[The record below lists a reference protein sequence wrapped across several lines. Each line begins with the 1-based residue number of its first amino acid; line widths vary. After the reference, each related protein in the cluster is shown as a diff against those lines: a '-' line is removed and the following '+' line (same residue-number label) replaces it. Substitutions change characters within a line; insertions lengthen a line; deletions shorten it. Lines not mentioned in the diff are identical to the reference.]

1 VILLNKFSLTI
12 KEYHMKILLYFLS
25 AIILIVSCD
34 SRPTLSE
41 RETFIQKVDAFQF
54 LSDYHHQ
61 LHIMI
66 GEEEGNGD
74 KAFQEFLGAIKKL
87 DNPELVPVVSS
98 LNRIKEFSV
107 ASEAIMKLDYLVD
120 YYQSGLSLQV
130 EAILRGYGYLRAF
143 PIDSALIIYNK
154 LHSES

>member
-1 VILLNKFSLTI
+1 
-12 KEYHMKILLYFLS
+12 MKILLYFFS
-25 AIILIVSCD
+25 TIILIVSCD

-130 EAILRGYGYLRAF
+130 EAILRGYGYLKTF
-143 PIDSALIIYNK
+143 PIDSALIIYDR
-154 LHSES
+154 LDAE

>member
-1 VILLNKFSLTI
+1 
-12 KEYHMKILLYFLS
+12 MKILLYFLS
-25 AIILIVSCD
+25 ITILTVSCD
-34 SRPTLSE
+34 SRSTLSE

-107 ASEAIMKLDYLVD
+107 ASEAIIKLDYLVD
-120 YYQSGLSLQV
+120 YYQSGLSLQI
-130 EAILRGYGYLRAF
+130 EAILRGYGYLKTF
-143 PIDSALIIYNK
+143 PIDSALIIYDK
-154 LHSES
+154 LDSES

>member
-1 VILLNKFSLTI
+1 
-12 KEYHMKILLYFLS
+12 MKILLYFLS

-34 SRPTLSE
+34 SSSTLSE

-130 EAILRGYGYLRAF
+130 EAILRGYGYLRTF

>member
-1 VILLNKFSLTI
+1 
-12 KEYHMKILLYFLS
+12 MKILLYFLS
-25 AIILIVSCD
+25 AFILFVSCD
-34 SRPTLSE
+34 SSSTLSE

-130 EAILRGYGYLRAF
+130 EAILRGYGYLKTF
-143 PIDSALIIYNK
+143 PIDSALIIYDR
-154 LHSES
+154 LDAE

>member
-1 VILLNKFSLTI
+1 
-12 KEYHMKILLYFLS
+12 MKILLYFLS
-25 AIILIVSCD
+25 AFILTVSCD
-34 SRPTLSE
+34 SRSTLSE

-74 KAFQEFLGAIKKL
+74 KAFQEFLGAIKKI

-130 EAILRGYGYLRAF
+130 EAILRGYGYLKTF
-143 PIDSALIIYNK
+143 PIDSALIIYDR
-154 LHSES
+154 LDAE

>member
-1 VILLNKFSLTI
+1 
-12 KEYHMKILLYFLS
+12 MKILLYFLS
-25 AIILIVSCD
+25 AFILIVSCD
-34 SRPTLSE
+34 SSSTISE

-107 ASEAIMKLDYLVD
+107 ASDAIMKLDYLVD

-130 EAILRGYGYLRAF
+130 EAILRGYGYLKTF
-143 PIDSALIIYNK
+143 PIDSALIIYDR
-154 LHSES
+154 LDAE

>member
-1 VILLNKFSLTI
+1 
-12 KEYHMKILLYFLS
+12 MKILLYFLS
-25 AIILIVSCD
+25 TIILIVSCD
-34 SRPTLSE
+34 SSSTLSE

-107 ASEAIMKLDYLVD
+107 ASEAIMELDYLVD

-130 EAILRGYGYLRAF
+130 EAILRGYGYLRTF

>member
-1 VILLNKFSLTI
+1 
-12 KEYHMKILLYFLS
+12 MKILLYFLS
-25 AIILIVSCD
+25 TIILIVSCD
-34 SRPTLSE
+34 SRATLSE

-107 ASEAIMKLDYLVD
+107 ASEAIMELDYLVD

>member
-1 VILLNKFSLTI
+1 
-12 KEYHMKILLYFLS
+12 MKILLYFLS
-25 AIILIVSCD
+25 ITILTVSCD
-34 SRPTLSE
+34 SRSTLSE

-143 PIDSALIIYNK
+143 PIDSALIIYDK
-154 LHSES
+154 LDSES

>member
-1 VILLNKFSLTI
+1 
-12 KEYHMKILLYFLS
+12 MKILLYFLS
-25 AIILIVSCD
+25 AFILIVSCD
-34 SRPTLSE
+34 SSSTLSE
-41 RETFIQKVDAFQF
+41 RETFIQKVNAFQF

-107 ASEAIMKLDYLVD
+107 ASESVMELDYLID

-130 EAILRGYGYLRAF
+130 EAILRGYGYLKTF
-143 PIDSALIIYNK
+143 PIDSALIIYDK
-154 LHSES
+154 LDSES

>member
-1 VILLNKFSLTI
+1 
-12 KEYHMKILLYFLS
+12 MKILLYFLS
-25 AIILIVSCD
+25 ITILTVSCD
-34 SRPTLSE
+34 SRSTLSE
-41 RETFIQKVDAFQF
+41 RETFMQKVDAFQF

-130 EAILRGYGYLRAF
+130 EAILRGYGYLKTF
-143 PIDSALIIYNK
+143 PIDSALIIYDK
-154 LHSES
+154 LDSES

>member
-1 VILLNKFSLTI
+1 
-12 KEYHMKILLYFLS
+12 MKILLYFLS
-25 AIILIVSCD
+25 TIILIVSCD
-34 SRPTLSE
+34 SRPTISE

-98 LNRIKEFSV
+98 LNRIKKFSV
-107 ASEAIMKLDYLVD
+107 ASEAIMELDYLVD

-130 EAILRGYGYLRAF
+130 EAILRGYGYLKTF
-143 PIDSALIIYNK
+143 PIDSALIIYDK
-154 LHSES
+154 LDSES

>member
-1 VILLNKFSLTI
+1 
-12 KEYHMKILLYFLS
+12 MKILLYFLS
-25 AIILIVSCD
+25 AFILIVSCD
-34 SRPTLSE
+34 SSSTLSE

-54 LSDYHHQ
+54 LSNYHHQ

-130 EAILRGYGYLRAF
+130 EAILRGYGYLKTF
-143 PIDSALIIYNK
+143 PIDSALIIYDK
-154 LHSES
+154 LDSES

>member
-1 VILLNKFSLTI
+1 
-12 KEYHMKILLYFLS
+12 MKILLYFLS
-25 AIILIVSCD
+25 AFILIVSCD
-34 SRPTLSE
+34 SSSTLSE

-130 EAILRGYGYLRAF
+130 EAILRGYGYLKTF
-143 PIDSALIIYNK
+143 PIDSALIIYDK
-154 LHSES
+154 LESES

>member
-1 VILLNKFSLTI
+1 
-12 KEYHMKILLYFLS
+12 MKILLYFLS
-25 AIILIVSCD
+25 ITILTVSCD
-34 SRPTLSE
+34 SRSTLSE
-41 RETFIQKVDAFQF
+41 RETFIQKVNAFQF

-130 EAILRGYGYLRAF
+130 EAILRGYGYLKTF
-143 PIDSALIIYNK
+143 PIDSALIIYDR
-154 LHSES
+154 LDAE

>member
-1 VILLNKFSLTI
+1 
-12 KEYHMKILLYFLS
+12 MKILLYFFS
-25 AIILIVSCD
+25 TIILIVSCD

-107 ASEAIMKLDYLVD
+107 ASEAIMELDYLVD

-130 EAILRGYGYLRAF
+130 EAILRGYGYLKTF
-143 PIDSALIIYNK
+143 PIDSALIIYDR
-154 LHSES
+154 LDAE

>member
-1 VILLNKFSLTI
+1 
-12 KEYHMKILLYFLS
+12 MKILLYFLS
-25 AIILIVSCD
+25 ITILTVSCD
-34 SRPTLSE
+34 SRSTLSE

-107 ASEAIMKLDYLVD
+107 ASESVMELDYLID

-130 EAILRGYGYLRAF
+130 EAILRGYGYLKTF
-143 PIDSALIIYNK
+143 PIDSALIIYDK
-154 LHSES
+154 LDSES